1 MKPKVNKNLSLPWNP
16 QGEKASGNHQILLPR
31 EKAASLMPPIYV
43 KLTRSHFL
51 VLLYQ
56 LFDPADRAIV
66 TGTSPQSYLYQ
77 LSPRCE
83 QKPLIKNQHIY

>member
-56 LFDPADRAIV
+56 LFDPANRAV
-66 TGTSPQSYLYQ
+66 MTAEHHHSHTSTSFHYV
-77 LSPRCE
+77 
-83 QKPLIKNQHIY
+83 